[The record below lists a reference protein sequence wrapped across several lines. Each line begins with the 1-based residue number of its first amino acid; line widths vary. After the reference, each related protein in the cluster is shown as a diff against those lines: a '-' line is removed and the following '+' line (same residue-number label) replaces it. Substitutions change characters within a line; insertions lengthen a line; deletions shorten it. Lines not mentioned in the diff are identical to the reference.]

1 MLNRIADPSFVQLGP
16 TAVRFIVDAEDSN
29 ATHTVFEVAVRPEGK
44 LPLPHSHDAF
54 EETFIALDGTL
65 VVTVDG
71 VDHALEP
78 GQGLC
83 VKRGQVH
90 AFRNETGSEVR
101 FLCVA
106 APGIFGR
113 PYFEDLAAA
122 FASFG
127 DEPPNPA
134 VLGEVMQAPRAD
146 ARASFLSAPR
156 PEARTQLA

>member
-1 MLNRIADPSFVQLGP
+1 MLTETADSSVVRLGP

-54 EETFIALDGTL
+54 EETFVATEGTI

-71 VDHALEP
+71 VDHALEQ

-90 AFRNETGSEVR
+90 AFRNETQSEVR
-101 FLCVA
+101 FLCIA

-127 DEPPNPA
+127 DGPPNPA
-134 VLGEVMQAPRAD
+134 VIGEVMQRHGLTPI
-146 ARASFLSAPR
+146 R
-156 PEARTQLA
+156 PS

>member
-1 MLNRIADPSFVQLGP
+1 MPDLIADPPSVRLGP
-16 TAVRFIVDAEDSN
+16 TAIRFIVDADDSN
-29 ATHTVFEVAVRPEGK
+29 ASHTVFEVAVQSQGK

-54 EETFIALDGTL
+54 EETFVAVEGTI

-71 VDHALEP
+71 ADHALVP

-90 AFRNETGSEVR
+90 SFRNETESEVR

-127 DEPPNPA
+127 DGPPNPA
-134 VLGEVMQAPRAD
+134 VLGEVMQRHGLTPVCP
-146 ARASFLSAPR
+146 S
-156 PEARTQLA
+156 